1 MIKHLIRLDFY
12 AMKPLRKFIFSFIFI
27 PIILGVVVDP
37 GMSIM
42 VTLTF
47 MVFMLNIVFA
57 ITERSNFN
65 KLYGVLPIKKSTNI
79 LSRYLF
85 SLIAIGVTAII
96 SFILSVITKEG
107 VDWIYGIQFLAISIL
122 IAILFIS
129 VQYPF
134 YFKLD
139 YAKASI
145 MAILPYIVCFAI
157 GIPLVNYLMNNQ
169 VFYRYIMSMVVY
181 FRSNVL
187 AFILI
192 VLAISFLSV
201 TFSYLLSRKIQKRE
215 F

>member
-1 MIKHLIRLDFY
+1 MTISRVEN
-12 AMKPLRKFIFSFIFI
+12 ACKPL
-27 PIILGVVVDP
+27 ILQGLQKN
-37 GMSIM
+37 SK
-42 VTLTF
+42 
-47 MVFMLNIVFA
+47 NI
-57 ITERSNFN
+57 
-65 KLYGVLPIKKSTNI
+65 STQ
-79 LSRYLF
+79 L
-85 SLIAIGVTAII
+85 
-96 SFILSVITKEG
+96 
-107 VDWIYGIQFLAISIL
+107 L

-169 VFYRYIMSMVVY
+169 VFYHYIMSMVVY

>member
-96 SFILSVITKEG
+96 SFILFLILSVITKEG

-145 MAILPYIVCFAI
+145 MAILPY
-157 GIPLVNYLMNNQ
+157 IPLVNYLMNNQ

>member
-1 MIKHLIRLDFY
+1 
-12 AMKPLRKFIFSFIFI
+12 
-27 PIILGVVVDP
+27 
-37 GMSIM
+37 
-42 VTLTF
+42 
-47 MVFMLNIVFA
+47 
-57 ITERSNFN
+57 
-65 KLYGVLPIKKSTNI
+65 
-79 LSRYLF
+79 
-85 SLIAIGVTAII
+85 
-96 SFILSVITKEG
+96 
-107 VDWIYGIQFLAISIL
+107 L